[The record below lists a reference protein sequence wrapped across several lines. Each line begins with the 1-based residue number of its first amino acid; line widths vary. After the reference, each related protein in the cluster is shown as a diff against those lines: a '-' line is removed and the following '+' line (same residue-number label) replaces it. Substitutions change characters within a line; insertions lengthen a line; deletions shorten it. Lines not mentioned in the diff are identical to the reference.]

1 MKASDRVPAT
11 ARIHR
16 LLFMALFSLP
26 GCSAPAGPEVESEVI
41 STLESFY
48 SAMKVG
54 DATKAMTLIAPDAL
68 FVESGR
74 LETRAEYEKN
84 HLPNDIAFEKQVTGK
99 RGQWQVKTQA
109 DTAWAIATTD
119 FDGTFEGSP
128 VRFVSAQLAVLTRQD
143 GRWLIRSV
151 HWSSLRP

>member
-1 MKASDRVPAT
+1 MKASCRVPT
-11 ARIHR
+11 TVRIQR
-16 LLFMALFSLP
+16 LLVLALLWLP
-26 GCSAPAGPEVESEVI
+26 ACASPAGPEVEREVT

-48 SAMKVG
+48 SAMKAG
-54 DATKAMTLIAPDAL
+54 DATKAMTFIAPDAV

-84 HLPNDIAFEKQVTGK
+84 HLPNDIAFERQVTGK
-99 RGQWQVKTQA
+99 RGQWQVKMEA

-119 FDGTFEGSP
+119 FDGTFDGSP
-128 VRFVSAQLAVLTRQD
+128 VSFISAQLAVLTRQD

-151 HWSSLRP
+151 HWSSRRR